1 MFELKF
7 TSLSGARIGYST
19 MGFTLLFL
27 LFSFEISGYA
37 GQMDFG
43 TYIRLQVG
51 MSEAEILVRAGSPD
65 REIFF
70 NAEIIRGDLSDKQML
85 YIPEIGQSD
94 PHLTI
99 ITIESGR
106 AGAIDRI
113 KLFSPPRHT
122 NGGQIEFATFKKL
135 KIGMS
140 EGEVI
145 ALAGIPDKEGFV
157 SDTERQLLYIPG
169 SDVDDPYITIITTQ
183 RGKVIQIDRKKVF
196 SQ

>member
-1 MFELKF
+1 MKF
-7 TSLSGARIGYST
+7 ILFSGAHISYPII
-19 MGFTLLFL
+19 GFTLFFL
-27 LFSFEISGYA
+27 LFSFTIPGYA

-43 TYIRLQVG
+43 TYIRIQVG
-51 MSEAEILVRAGSPD
+51 MSEAEIIVRAGSPD

-70 NAEIIRGDLSDKQML
+70 NAEIVRGDLSDKQML
-85 YIPEIGQSD
+85 YIPETGQPD

-106 AGAIDRI
+106 AGVIERI
-113 KLFSPPRHT
+113 KLFSPPRRT
-122 NGGQIEFATFKKL
+122 NGGQIDFDTFKNL

-157 SDTERQLLYIPG
+157 SDTKRQLLYLPG
-169 SDVDDPYITIITTQ
+169 SDADDPHITIITTR
-183 RGKVIQIDRKKVF
+183 RGKVIQIDRKKVL
-196 SQ
+196 S